1 MFTNNKPLR
10 PTESQLI
17 LQAQFEG
24 LSVPQLQARDAVTE
38 AGYMTRAEATAFVQK
53 IGAAASQ
60 QLFDLFKA
68 GTISEIDLIELKFVH
83 APPLVSH

>member
-24 LSVPQLQARDAVTE
+24 LSISQLQARDAVVE
-38 AGYMTRAEATAFVQK
+38 ANYMNRDEATVFVQK
-53 IGAAASQ
+53 IGGAASQ
-60 QLFDLFKA
+60 ELFDLFQY
-68 GTISEIDLIELKFVH
+68 GSVSIVDLIEQKFVH
-83 APPLVSH
+83 AGPLVAQ